1 MKVNDDFKQEYDA
14 GVKKRK
20 MMIKRVDTYL
30 GIGDKVLD
38 SNTIKEAEEILAQ
51 DE

>member
-1 MKVNDDFKQEYDA
+1 MKVNDNFKGEYDA
-14 GVKKRK
+14 GVHKRK

-38 SNTIKEAEEILAQ
+38 SNTLKEAE
-51 DE
+51 